1 MDEGTLKDTRGVQIA
16 VKDHQILPVI
26 RGILSRNPNREMKSV
41 WYVARRATR
50 KRNPL
55 LPKEK
60 WRYVSFTFSWIM
72 FSGGFQ

>member
-41 WYVARRATR
+41 
-50 KRNPL
+50 
-55 LPKEK
+55 
-60 WRYVSFTFSWIM
+60 
-72 FSGGFQ
+72 